1 MPPQYRTVL
10 GGIARFAESLISQP
24 SETDAEVGPHHRV
37 QCVSL
42 PLPRQT
48 RGLAKM
54 QRIRPRHVFDQITPK
69 QSLVD
74 EVACAET
81 EMYCPDQERGEPI
94 ARTHAHT

>member
-1 MPPQYRTVL
+1 
-10 GGIARFAESLISQP
+10 
-24 SETDAEVGPHHRV
+24 
-37 QCVSL
+37 
-42 PLPRQT
+42 
-48 RGLAKM
+48 M